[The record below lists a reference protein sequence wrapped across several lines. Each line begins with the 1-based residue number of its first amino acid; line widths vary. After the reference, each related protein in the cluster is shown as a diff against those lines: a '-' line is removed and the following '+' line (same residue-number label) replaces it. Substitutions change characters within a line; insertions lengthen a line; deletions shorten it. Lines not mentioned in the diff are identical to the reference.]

1 MFKKLMY
8 LPNYPNHLT
17 SVPLYLYENISG
29 YIFTLFVLMIELIL
43 HHGRTKM
50 IHQVFFVKLR
60 SENDHDPLL
69 GIGH

>member
-8 LPNYPNHLT
+8 LPNYPNHLISVHDICMKT
-17 SVPLYLYENISG
+17 SSN
-29 YIFTLFVLMIELIL
+29 IFTLFVLMIELIL

-50 IHQVFFVKLR
+50 IHQVFFVELR

-69 GIGH
+69 WIGH